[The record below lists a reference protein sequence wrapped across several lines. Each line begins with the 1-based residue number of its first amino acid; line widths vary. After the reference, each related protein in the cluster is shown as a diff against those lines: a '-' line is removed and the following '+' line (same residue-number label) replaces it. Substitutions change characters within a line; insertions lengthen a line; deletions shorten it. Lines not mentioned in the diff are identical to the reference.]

1 MVKNQIEITFHYIF
15 PQVFVVCS
23 GYKKHVLGSISWVWL
38 LEPLRLDC
46 PLGPSHHLHVL
57 WESLQPVLTPIW
69 DSAPGFLISWSGES
83 AEPPLLTRLRKF
95 TFTLGGS
102 CLFLIHS
109 DNAGISHFARGP
121 IISSQI
127 FGAIVPFPHVTLRLN
142 PIMTVF
148 PFNLRHHYMVIAFR
162 QSVTWTT
169 GIEAKNLMRSASKNG
184 RRMEGVATSD
194 LWRTHF

>member
-1 MVKNQIEITFHYIF
+1 MIWVYSLFWWICTEGTYMVKNQIEITFYYIF
-15 PQVFVVCS
+15 PQAFVVCS
-23 GYKKHVLGSISWVWL
+23 GYNRHVLRSILWVWL

-46 PLGPSHHLHVL
+46 PLGPLHHLQVL

-69 DSAPGFLISWSGES
+69 DSAPGFLFSWSGES
-83 AEPPLLTRLRKF
+83 AEPPLLTYLYKF

-109 DNAGISHFARGP
+109 DNVGISHFARGP

-127 FGAIVPFPHVTLRLN
+127 FWAIVPFLHATLRLN

-148 PFNLRHHYMVIAFR
+148 PFNLRHHHLIIAFR

-169 GIEAKNLMRSASKNG
+169 GIEAKNLMR
-184 RRMEGVATSD
+184 
-194 LWRTHF
+194 

>member
-1 MVKNQIEITFHYIF
+1 MSFEK
-15 PQVFVVCS
+15 S
-23 GYKKHVLGSISWVWL
+23 SA
-38 LEPLRLDC
+38 C
-46 PLGPSHHLHVL
+46 PNS
-57 WESLQPVLTPIW
+57 IW

-83 AEPPLLTRLRKF
+83 AEPPLLTRLVKF

-127 FGAIVPFPHVTLRLN
+127 FGAIVPFRMWLSGWIPSWLSSLLILGIITWSL
-142 PIMTVF
+142 
-148 PFNLRHHYMVIAFR
+148 AFR

-169 GIEAKNLMRSASKNG
+169 GIEAKNLMRSASKKWKKNG
-184 RRMEGVATSD
+184 GWLPLIYRYALLIPLQRYLNCLAD
-194 LWRTHF
+194 FFWIF